1 MSEVSGNEAADHDE
15 DGGREANEHSIMCLT
30 PPGPPPTHTHIKK
43 KKKKKK
49 QAEYLKS
56 QIMNISVL

>member
-30 PPGPPPTHTHIKK
+30 PPGPPPHIK